1 MATTK
6 FCQGIS
12 DISDTYMGFIID
24 QWGVLHDGQ
33 KLYDGVLECMEEL
46 RGRKKKVI
54 ILSNSTHPGTYNEK
68 ALKKMGLGPD
78 FYDHI
83 VTSGELIRNGL
94 EQQSD
99 GLFKGYGK
107 KCFIFGEEEAK
118 GIFDGTDI
126 EIVNDIKDASF
137 MLIAGIDRKMLQVDD
152 YLPILKEAVRRGI
165 KAICTNPDSHALL
178 GANYLMGPALISR
191 SFEDFGGVV
200 QYIGKPHAP
209 IFKKCITLLQKEDVF
224 PAQTVMIGDTMA
236 HDIMGAHYVNV
247 DTCLVKTGMH
257 AGVFKNNQTP
267 AEVDKTLDILITH
280 YNHIRPRYL
289 VGHFEWGNALP
300 DRKHKIHKKHV
311 RRKPVETEA
320 DKVEKLK
327 DKTEEKTSEKKKI
340 RKKPTPR
347 QVKS

>member
-33 KLYDGVLECMEEL
+33 NLYDGVLECLEEL
-46 RGRKKKVI
+46 RGRKKKII
-54 ILSNSTHPGTYNEK
+54 ILSNSSAPASVNKKT
-68 ALKKMGLGPD
+68 LSKMGLGEEL
-78 FYDHI
+78 YDHI
-83 VTSGELIRNGL
+83 VTSGELIRTGVN
-94 EQQSD
+94 EQSG

-107 KCFIFGEEEAK
+107 KCFIFGKSEAK
-118 GIFDGTDI
+118 GLFDGMDI
-126 EIVNDIKDASF
+126 EAVDDIKDATF
-137 MLIAGIDRKMLQVDD
+137 MLIAGVDSNMKKQD
-152 YLPILKEAVRRGI
+152 EYIPILKEAVRRGI

-178 GANYLMGPALISR
+178 GANYLMGPGLIAR

-209 IFKKCITLLQKEDVF
+209 IFKYCIELLQKEDIY

-236 HDIMGAHYVNV
+236 HDIMGAHYVNI

-257 AGVFKNNQTP
+257 AGVFKNCKIP
-267 AEVDKTLDILITH
+267 AEVDKTLDVLITH
-280 YNHIRPRYL
+280 YNHVRPRYL
-289 VGHFEWGNALP
+289 VDQFDWGKALP

-311 RRKPVETEA
+311 RRKPVEKPDESKV
-320 DKVEKLK
+320 DKVE
-327 DKTEEKTSEKKKI
+327 EKKKV
-340 RKKPTPR
+340 RHKPNPR
-347 QVKS
+347 QTKANSKS

>member
-33 KLYDGVLECMEEL
+33 KLYDGVLECLEQL
-46 RGRKKKVI
+46 KGRGKKII
-54 ILSNSTHPGTYNEK
+54 ILSNSAATGDENIK
-68 ALKKMGLGPD
+68 ILKKMGLSKD
-78 FYDHI
+78 LCNYV
-83 VTSGELIRNGL
+83 VTSGELIRN
-94 EQQSD
+94 EITNQSE

-107 KCFIFGEEEAK
+107 KCFVFGHKEANSIFE
-118 GIFDGTDI
+118 GTDI
-126 EIVNDIKDASF
+126 EMTDNISEASF
-137 MLIAGIDRKMLQVDD
+137 LLIAGSDPKFSSIQD
-152 YLPILKEAVRRGI
+152 YTPILKEAVRKGL

-178 GANYLMGPALISR
+178 GASYLMGPGMISKT
-191 SFEDFGGVV
+191 FEDFGGVI

-209 IFKKCITLLQKEDVF
+209 IFKHCVQLLQKHDIY

-236 HDIMGAHYVNV
+236 HDIMGAHYVNI

-257 AGVFKNNQTP
+257 AGVFKNCNGP
-267 AEVDKTLDILITH
+267 AEVDRTLDVLITH

-289 VGHFEWGNALP
+289 VDHFEWGKALP
-300 DRKHKIHKKHV
+300 DRKHKVHKKHV
-311 RRKPVETEA
+311 RKKPLE
-320 DKVEKLK
+320 DKKSAEKESDESK
-327 DKTEEKTSEKKKI
+327 DKKVKI

-347 QVKS
+347 TSKS

>member
-33 KLYDGVLECMEEL
+33 KLYDGVLECLEEL
-46 RGRKKKVI
+46 RGRKKKII
-54 ILSNSTHPGTYNEK
+54 ILSNSGAPASVNSK
-68 ALKKMGLGPD
+68 ALSKMGLEKE

-83 VTSGELIRNGL
+83 VTSGELIRSGVN
-94 EQQSD
+94 EQAQ

-107 KCFIFGEEEAK
+107 KCFIFGKKEAK
-118 GIFDGTDI
+118 GLFDNTDI
-126 EIVNDIKDASF
+126 EPVEDIKDATF
-137 MLIAGIDRKMLQVDD
+137 MLIAGVDRDYLQADD
-152 YLPILKEAVRRGI
+152 YIPVLKEAVRRGI

-178 GANYLMGPALISR
+178 GASYLMGPGLIAR
-191 SFEDFGGVV
+191 SYEDFGGVV

-209 IFKKCITLLQKEDVF
+209 IFRHCIELLQKHEIY

-236 HDIMGAHYVNV
+236 HDIMGAHYVNI

-257 AGVFKNNQTP
+257 AGVFKNCKTP

-280 YNHIRPRYL
+280 YNHVRPRYL
-289 VGHFEWGNALP
+289 VDHFDWGAALP

-311 RRKPVETEA
+311 RRKPVEKEQ
-320 DKVEKLK
+320 EKE
-327 DKTEEKTSEKKKI
+327 DASNDEKKKI
-340 RKKPTPR
+340 RRKPNPR
-347 QVKS
+347 KVKS